1 MSTITVR
8 LPETL
13 AESLRREVLAPD
25 KAIIKALEEWLE
37 KRRQEQAEEA
47 EREKEAAKSERER
60 VLEAIR
66 STGLWHSQE
75 DQRAFVERLISTL
88 GLEAVELP
96 SHEELRQELEG
107 VPPLSELIIA
117 ERDEGR

>member
-1 MSTITVR
+1 LLTKSGISTITVQ
-8 LPETL
+8 LPEDL
-13 AESLRREVLAPD
+13 AESLRREVLPPD
-25 KAIIKALEEWLE
+25 KAIIKALEELLE
-37 KRRQEQAEEA
+37 RRRQERA
-47 EREKEAAKSERER
+47 KEANKLERER
-60 VLEAIR
+60 VLGAIR

-88 GLEAVELP
+88 GLEAIELP

>member
-1 MSTITVR
+1 MSTITVQ

-13 AESLRREVLAPD
+13 AESLRRETLPPD
-25 KAIIKALEEWLE
+25 KAIIEALEEWLE
-37 KRRQEQAEEA
+37 KRRPGQAEEA
-47 EREKEAAKSERER
+47 KKLEREQ
-60 VLEAIR
+60 VLEAMR
-66 STGLWHSQE
+66 STGLWRSQE
-75 DQRAFVERLISTL
+75 DQRTFVERLIRTL
-88 GLEAVELP
+88 GLEAIELP

>member
-1 MSTITVR
+1 VNTITVR

-13 AESLRREVLAPD
+13 AESLRRETLPLD
-25 KAIIKALEEWLE
+25 KAIIEALEEWLE
-37 KRRQEQAEEA
+37 RRRQEQA
-47 EREKEAAKSERER
+47 KGAKKLEWKR

-75 DQRAFVERLISTL
+75 DQRAFVESLIRTL
-88 GLEAVELP
+88 GLEAIELP
-96 SHEELRQELEG
+96 SHEELRQELAG